1 MCFQISVKKTT
12 FYDKSNLSVM
22 SIKLV
27 ARRNPLGN
35 SNIRVSSKE
44 FGFFHSI
51 LQAEISFIDS
61 AYVRSLFLGQ

>member
-51 LQAEISFIDS
+51 LQAEISFIDF